1 MLEFAQQI
9 AMLQKSSALILIFG
23 GNTVTSRVGL
33 VVHIISGAHSRVMSC
48 DLAVHSWVKTGKPYS
63 QEKQNF
69 GNFIIYLRKMKEVFK
84 TAFIA
89 WNINN
94 FLLQSLLLK
103 YYYNILLAKA

>member
-1 MLEFAQQI
+1 MLEFTQQS
-9 AMLQKSSALILIFG
+9 AMLQKSSALVLIIG
-23 GNTVTSRVGL
+23 GNTVTSCVGL

-69 GNFIIYLRKMKEVFK
+69 GNFIIYPIQDFS
-84 TAFIA
+84 AFIA

-103 YYYNILLAKA
+103 YYYNILWAKA